1 MDVIHR
7 ITNLKESYIIKE
19 IKKTSWFWI
28 EGVYQLSD
36 AQRKRLTEAKTDK
49 VLTEAEANSEIE
61 KWLNEKLTGLK
72 RPISKEK
79 KSSNTESIE
88 INPKLMV

>member
-1 MDVIHR
+1 
-7 ITNLKESYIIKE
+7 
-19 IKKTSWFWI
+19 
-28 EGVYQLSD
+28 
-36 AQRKRLTEAKTDK
+36 LTEAKTDK